1 MSDTTDARIAALEAE
16 NARLRAAASTGTW
29 EHGEH
34 LFLAM
39 QAARLVFWNWDIA
52 SGQVMWVLGP
62 GPATPTSIADA
73 MRQVHPEDLPR
84 VEACVAMV
92 RAGTSHGYT
101 VTHRV
106 FLADGS
112 MPWMETHT
120 HAVRSGSG
128 VLERI
133 VGATMDVTIRRQ
145 AEESARASEERLAAI
160 IENTPD
166 VAVQGYDADGR
177 VLFWNRASQ
186 RQFGYTADE
195 AIGRTL
201 DRLMLSAADAVAFN
215 DLLAGIAA
223 DGQPRG
229 PHEFPIR
236 RKDGTKAV
244 VLSTIFALPQSAG
257 RTFVCMDVDITE
269 RKQVE
274 EQVLRTAR
282 VESIGRLA
290 GGVAHD
296 FNNILTAILGWGDL
310 AERAVPAG
318 SPAAR
323 SLIQLRTAA
332 ERGAKLTGQLLAFAR
347 KQVVQPKV
355 IDVDSAVAGVLDLL
369 RRLIGEDVEL
379 VAHFAARPAAIRI
392 DPGQFEQVLV
402 NLAVNAR
409 DAMPD
414 GGTLSVSTTVIG
426 PEESTASGLAAGR
439 SVRILVSDT
448 GDGIP
453 ADIMPRIFE
462 PFFTTK
468 DLGSG
473 TGLGL
478 ATCQTILHHAGG
490 RIAAATEPGSGAR
503 FTILLPLVDAALTPD
518 DPVRIAV
525 DLRGSETVLVVEDEE
540 PIRELTRRW
549 LFDHGYRVLVAAD
562 GEAALSIAAAHVGPI
577 DVLVSDVVMPRLGGI
592 ELVQLLSPERPAMR
606 VLYTSGYADRGFDLA
621 AMRGAGSDFLQKPYQ
636 LRELGERVRTLL
648 DA

>member
-1 MSDTTDARIAALEAE
+1 MTDPAARIAALEAE
-16 NARLRAAASTGTW
+16 NAQLRAAVAGQTW
-29 EHGEH
+29 NHGEH
-34 LFLAM
+34 LHLAM

-52 SGQVMWVLGP
+52 SGEVQWVLGP
-62 GPATPTSIADA
+62 GPATHITIADGT
-73 MRQVHPEDLPR
+73 RQLHPEDR
-84 VEACVAMV
+84 AKVEACSAAVL
-92 RAGTSHGYT
+92 AGERDGYT

-106 FLADGS
+106 MRVDGS
-112 MPWMETHT
+112 VPWMETHAR
-120 HAVRSGSG
+120 AVRDPAGQ
-128 VLERI
+128 LIRI
-133 VGATMDVTIRRQ
+133 VGTTMDVTDRLR
-145 AEESARASEERLAAI
+145 AEAALRASEERLSAI
-160 IENTPD
+160 IENTPN

-177 VLFWNRASQ
+177 VLFWNRASE
-186 RQFGYTADE
+186 RQFGYSAAE
-195 AIGRTL
+195 AVGRTL
-201 DRLMLSAADAVAFN
+201 DQLMLSAADAASFRT
-215 DLLAGIAA
+215 LLAGIAA
-223 DGQPRG
+223 DGLPRG
-229 PHEFPIR
+229 PNEFSITR
-236 RKDGTKAV
+236 RDGTSSV
-244 VLSTIFALPQSAG
+244 VLSTTFALPISSG
-257 RTFVCMDVDITE
+257 PVYVCMDIDITE

-274 EQVLRTAR
+274 EQALRNAR

-310 AERAVPAG
+310 AERALPPG
-318 SPAAR
+318 SPVGR
-323 SLIQLRTAA
+323 SLVQLRTAA

-355 IDVDSAVAGVLDLL
+355 IDVDAAVAGVLDLL

-414 GGTLSVSTTVIG
+414 GGRLSVSTTVIG
-426 PEESTASGLAAGR
+426 PEEAAAGGVDAGR
-439 SVRILVSDT
+439 AVRILVTDT
-448 GDGIP
+448 GEGIP
-453 ADIMPRIFE
+453 PEVMTRIFD

-468 DLGSG
+468 ELGHG

-478 ATCQTILHHAGG
+478 ATCQTIIHHAGG
-490 RIAAATEPGSGAR
+490 RITAATEPGSGAR

-518 DPVRIAV
+518 EPARIAV

-540 PIRELTRRW
+540 AIRELTRRW

-562 GEAALSIAAAHVGPI
+562 GEAALSIAAAHVGAI
-577 DVLVSDVVMPRLGGI
+577 DVLVTDVVMPRLGGI

-648 DA
+648 EGA

>member
-1 MSDTTDARIAALEAE
+1 MPDLEARIEVLEAE
-16 NARLRAAASTGTW
+16 NARLRAVVAGPAW

-34 LFLAM
+34 LHLAM
-39 QAARLVFWNWDIA
+39 QAARLVFWNWGIA
-52 SGQVMWVLGP
+52 SGLVQWVLGP
-62 GPATPTSIADA
+62 GPATSTTIEDCK
-73 MRQVHPEDLPR
+73 RQLHPDDMAR
-84 VEACVAMV
+84 VEACSAAVM
-92 RAGTSHGYT
+92 AGTSEGYT

-106 FLADGS
+106 LRMDGS
-112 MPWMETHT
+112 VPWMETHAR
-120 HAVRSGSG
+120 AVRDAGG
-128 VLERI
+128 ALIRI
-133 VGATMDVTIRRQ
+133 VGTTMDVTDRLR
-145 AEESARASEERLAAI
+145 AEDALRASEERLSAI
-160 IENTPD
+160 IENTPN
-166 VAVQGYDADGR
+166 VAVQGYDAEGR
-177 VLFWNRASQ
+177 VLFWNRASE
-186 RQFGYTADE
+186 RQFGYSAAET
-195 AIGRTL
+195 IGRTL
-201 DRLMLSAADAVAFN
+201 DQLMLSAADAAGFR
-215 DLLAGIAA
+215 DLLAAIAV
-223 DGQPRG
+223 DGLPRG
-229 PHEFPIR
+229 PYESFVTR
-236 RKDGTKAV
+236 RDGTGAV
-244 VLSTIFALPQSAG
+244 MLSTTFALPISVG
-257 RTFVCMDVDITE
+257 RVFVCMDIDITE

-274 EQVLRTAR
+274 EQALRNAR

-290 GGVAHD
+290 AGVAHD

-310 AERAVPAG
+310 AERALPPG
-318 SPAAR
+318 SPVVR
-323 SLIQLRTAA
+323 SLVQLRTAA

-355 IDVDSAVAGVLDLL
+355 IDVDAAVAGVLDLL

-414 GGTLSVSTTVIG
+414 GGRLSVSTTVIG
-426 PEESTASGLAAGR
+426 PEEAAASGVGAGR
-439 SVRILVSDT
+439 AVRIQVSDT

-453 ADIMPRIFE
+453 VEVMPRIFE

-468 DLGSG
+468 DLGHG

-490 RIAAATEPGSGAR
+490 RILAANQPGSGAH
-503 FTILLPLVDAALTPD
+503 FTILLPLVDAALTPEE
-518 DPVRIAV
+518 PARIAV

-562 GEAALSIAAAHVGPI
+562 GEAALSISAAHVGAI
-577 DVLVSDVVMPRLGGI
+577 DVLVTDVVMPRLGGI

-621 AMRGAGSDFLQKPYQ
+621 AMRGAGCDFLQKPYQ

-648 DA
+648 EHK